1 MLEERGLS
9 VCLANV
15 RYVRNVPGRNSDASD
30 SQWIQQLHNY
40 GLLTDSF
47 IAEGRVRELRVYVRQ
62 RETLE
67 KQKALQLNT

>member
-1 MLEERGLS
+1 VLEERGLS

-30 SQWIQQLHNY
+30 SQLLHY
-40 GLLTDSF
+40 RLLTDSF
-47 IAEGRVRELRVYVRQ
+47 FAEGWVRELRAYVRQ